1 MRQSADLSTDSA
13 AMKLAYVTLLVS
25 ASLAAAC
32 SHAPSTPLASGASA
46 AGLYQPEGTSGP
58 SVQTGWSGQRFAVA
72 TAHPMASNAGLEI
85 LQAGG
90 SAVDAAI
97 AAQLVLTLV
106 EPQSSG
112 IGGGAFLM
120 HYDGREIVAFDGRET
135 APAGV
140 SERLFMKADGK
151 PMAFREAL
159 VGGRAVGVPGT
170 VRMLEMAHAEY
181 GRLPWSR
188 LFAPAITLAEEGF
201 PLGLRL
207 YTLLKTERDLR
218 KDPKAGPY
226 FYERDGQPHAVG
238 TILRNNEL
246 AAVLRRIAGEGSK
259 AFYEGEVAQA
269 VVERV
274 RNHPDNPGQL
284 SLADMAGYQAKRR
297 KPLCATYEPRAVLPP
312 RSYRICGFPPP
323 SSGEITIVQI
333 LGILDRTR
341 APFLGFEDPLWMHYY
356 TEASRLAFADRAKY
370 IADPDFVAA
379 PAGSWDSLIRPDY
392 LAERARL
399 IGPQSMKVAKAGS
412 PAPLSASLAPMPEQ
426 LEYGTSHISVV
437 DADGNAV
444 AMTSSIEDAF
454 GARQMVRGFLLNNEL
469 TDFSFLPSDS
479 SGTPIANRVEP
490 GKRPRSS
497 MSPTLV
503 FDNESGELLMS
514 GGSPGGAMIIHY
526 TAKLLYGTLN
536 WGLTP
541 QEAINL
547 PNFGSLNG
555 PTLIEEQRF
564 PPGFVDALHARGH
577 TVREIGLSSGLQA
590 IQKRQG
596 GYLGGADPRR
606 EGRVMGE

>member
-1 MRQSADLSTDSA
+1 
-13 AMKLAYVTLLVS
+13 MKLVPFAL
-25 ASLAAAC
+25 LAALLAVGC
-32 SHAPSTPLASGASA
+32 SHAPSSGISH
-46 AGLYQPEGTSGP
+46 AGLNQPEGASEATHQP
-58 SVQTGWSGQRFAVA
+58 GWNGQRFAVA
-72 TAHPMASNAGLEI
+72 TAHPLASKAGLEI

-97 AAQLVLTLV
+97 AAQMVLTLV

-112 IGGGAFLM
+112 IGGGAFLL
-120 HYDGREIVAFDGRET
+120 HYDGREVVAFDGRET
-135 APAGV
+135 APASV
-140 SERLFMKADGK
+140 SETLFMKADGT
-151 PMAFREAL
+151 PMAFREAV

-170 VRMLEMAHAEY
+170 VRMLEMAHADY
-181 GRLPWSR
+181 GRLPWAR
-188 LFAPAITLAEEGF
+188 LFAPAIALAEEGF

-226 FYERDGQPHAVG
+226 FYERDGEPHAVG
-238 TILRNNEL
+238 TILRNTEL
-246 AAVLRRIAGEGSK
+246 AAVLRRIASEGSQ

-269 VVERV
+269 VVTRV
-274 RNHPDNPGQL
+274 RDHPDNPGQL
-284 SLADMAGYQAKRR
+284 SMADMAGYQAKRR
-297 KPLCATYEPRAVLPP
+297 APLCATYEPRAALPP
-312 RSYRICGFPPP
+312 RRYRICGFPPP
-323 SSGEITIVQI
+323 SSGEITIAQI
-333 LGILDRTR
+333 LGILNRTR
-341 APFLGFEDPLWMHYY
+341 APFLRFEDPLWMHYY
-356 TEASRLAFADRAKY
+356 TEASRLAFADRARY

-392 LAERARL
+392 LAARARL
-399 IGPQSMKVAKAGS
+399 IGAQSMKVATAGS
-412 PAPLSASLAPMPEQ
+412 PTPLRASFAPMPEQ
-426 LEYGTSHISVV
+426 VEYGTSHISVV
-437 DADGNAV
+437 DADGKAV

-454 GARQMVRGFLLNNEL
+454 GARQMVRGFLLNNQL
-469 TDFSFLPSDS
+469 TDFSFLPTDS
-479 SGTPIANRVEP
+479 NGTPIANRVEP

-503 FDNESGELLMS
+503 FDNDSGELLMS

-555 PTLIEEQRF
+555 PTLLEEQRF
-564 PPGFVDALHARGH
+564 SPDYVGALQARGH
-577 TVREIGLSSGLQA
+577 TVKEIGLSSGVQA

-596 GYLGGADPRR
+596 AYIGGADPRR